1 MARSSESVKE
11 YLPQG
16 LVADEKEDSDSSVY
30 NVYHDTPSSSPL
42 ETAEPK
48 PNFWR
53 KLWQFF
59 YPDWL
64 LGHLTIRDVKMVLQ
78 TWVQVWTTVFLCI
91 VPKTEKWFGP
101 ACYLFQIVGFIMAN
115 GGFSSV
121 INVTVALACCVYA
134 CCSWLV
140 VTICSAITVH
150 LRGWPTQE
158 DLIQELISDGVC
170 SVENAASCYQDEIVK
185 GRYLETRCTV
195 IWVFGSLFAFAFY
208 GWTQKYHPLVRLPFV
223 AGTLC
228 IIIHTVT
235 FVTYPTFIGGETNV
249 LIRPLLLAFAFK
261 IVCALVVFPFTSSFA
276 YLGAVASIHGSLA
289 QTCEK
294 NSRFFKSLKPSL
306 DSFENHHQLGSDIQ
320 AIRVRLAPVEMFLI
334 SARWEVS
341 FGRFD
346 SGDLAEIRS
355 RIKPLIT
362 VLAGYKYFYEL
373 IQERKDI
380 ARNVWTQDKRRGSLS
395 SQTYSS
401 SHNKLVA
408 SFRQAY
414 AKVGVFENEVKKNK
428 RKNFLHMKTEESN
441 INLHDLDVI
450 CDHMKDH
457 YSDFHNEL
465 PKTFRA
471 ISSWLATANEFRTY
485 SIFKWTKH
493 KQAQQEQHENLLQ
506 ARDSLKQEVEK
517 LHHANDYI
525 QGLANELKGEEQRL
539 CLVSQSAILLFFCK
553 EIGDQ
558 MLRLCEVLL
567 DIDKFAPTP
576 RLITIFS
583 KARHDKKVTVN
594 HNLFDDPVNAM
605 RTKKLMQ
612 RRDPDLLD
620 PENLFQVVVVGLI
633 RLYRKLYYS
642 SRLWFWLWAS
652 LLLQFCCFPYYFKP
666 STEFYTTN
674 RLIWLPV
681 TCGVS
686 IAEYTAETVYSYF
699 LKLIYSFVGCL
710 TGMIGWYIST
720 GSGNGNPYGYGVVS
734 AVVYFLVSYYRQW
747 AVHKSKIPGIMITVT
762 PVLVL
767 GTSWADSRSDFASN
781 IGVGWRPAVTRYISV
796 VIGLSVAML
805 ASAIPKPRSSKVAV
819 RRIMSSLLEESS
831 EMFCKI
837 SDFALKRLENPNVH
851 VKVRHDEVSDKMRN
865 LLFSLA
871 NAKAMMG
878 YIKYET
884 AITGAWPAE
893 TYMTLQLLVNDVI
906 QLYYLIYQLINQ
918 IEETDEWIPIIL
930 DRAGWTDSGL
940 VAEVLSL
947 TSMSAS
953 ALRRKTPLPK
963 VTNANLSLKHF
974 EVVSS
979 QWGNSGVTFNER
991 FYDDPEDLDPDDE
1004 AVGEMRNRSG
1014 RHVNYQ
1020 KLLSHDGSLNI
1031 VCLLVMHLVYKKID
1045 EIVITVKSLV
1055 GEMYDVN
1062 SELFTLMRYDN

>member
-1 MARSSESVKE
+1 MTRSSESVRE

-30 NVYHDTPSSSPL
+30 NVYHDTPPSAPL

-53 KLWQFF
+53 RLGKFF

-91 VPKTEKWFGP
+91 VPKTEKWFGQ
-101 ACYLFQIVGFIMAN
+101 ACYLFQILGFIMAN

-140 VTICSAITVH
+140 VTICSAITTH

-158 DLIQELISDGVC
+158 ELIQELISDGVC
-170 SVENAASCYQDEIVK
+170 SVDNAASCYLNEIIK

-195 IWVFGSLFAFAFY
+195 IWVFGCLFAFAFY
-208 GWTQKYHPLVRLPFV
+208 GWTQKYHPLMRLPFV

-228 IIIHTVT
+228 VVIHTVT
-235 FVTYPTFIGGETNV
+235 FVTWPTFVAGETNV
-249 LIRPLLLAFAFK
+249 LIRPMLLAFAFK
-261 IVCALVVFPFTSSFA
+261 IVCGLVVFPFTSSFA

-306 DSFENHHQLGSDIQ
+306 DSFENHYQLGSDIQ

-334 SARWEVS
+334 SARWEIS
-341 FGRFD
+341 FSRFD
-346 SGDLAEIRS
+346 PGDLAEIRS

-408 SFRQAY
+408 TFRQAY
-414 AKVGVFENEVKKNK
+414 ARVGVFENEVRRNK
-428 RKNFLHMKTEESN
+428 RKNILSMKTEEST

-450 CDHMKDH
+450 CDHMKEH
-457 YSDFHNEL
+457 YSEFHDEV
-465 PKTFRA
+465 PKTLKA

-493 KQAQQEQHENLLQ
+493 KQAQQEQHEILLQ
-506 ARDSLKQEVEK
+506 ARDSLKQQVEK
-517 LHHANDYI
+517 LQHANDYI

-539 CLVSQSAILLFFCK
+539 CLVSQSAILLFFCQ

-558 MLRLCEVLL
+558 MLRLCNVLL
-567 DIDKFAPTP
+567 EIDEMAPTP

-583 KARHDKKVTVN
+583 KARHDKNVTVN
-594 HNLFDDPVNAM
+594 HNIFDDPVNALS
-605 RTKKLMQ
+605 KKLTH
-612 RRDPDLLD
+612 RRDPDILD
-620 PENLFQVVVVGLI
+620 PENLFQ
-633 RLYRKLYYS
+633 
-642 SRLWFWLWAS
+642 
-652 LLLQFCCFPYYFKP
+652 
-666 STEFYTTN
+666 
-674 RLIWLPV
+674 
-681 TCGVS
+681 
-686 IAEYTAETVYSYF
+686 
-699 LKLIYSFVGCL
+699 
-710 TGMIGWYIST
+710 
-720 GSGNGNPYGYGVVS
+720 
-734 AVVYFLVSYYRQW
+734 
-747 AVHKSKIPGIMITVT
+747 IPGIMVTVT

-767 GTSWADSRSDFASN
+767 GTSWADTRSDFASN

-819 RRIMSSLLEESS
+819 RRIMSGLLEESS
-831 EMFCKI
+831 DMFCKI
-837 SDFALKRLENPNVH
+837 SDFALKRLDNPNVH
-851 VKVRHDEVSDKMRN
+851 VKIRHDEVSDKMRN

-878 YIKYET
+878 FIKYET

-893 TYMTLQLLVNDVI
+893 TFMTLQLLVNDVI

-918 IEETDEWIPIIL
+918 IEDTDEWIPIIL
-930 DRAGWTDSGL
+930 DRAGWTNAGL

-963 VTNANLSLKHF
+963 VTNANLSLRHF

-979 QWGNSGVTFNER
+979 QWGDGDVTFNER
-991 FYDDPEDLDPDDE
+991 FYDDPEILEPIDE
-1004 AVGEMRNRSG
+1004 AVGEIRNRSG
-1014 RHVNYQ
+1014 RNVNYQ
-1020 KLLSHDGSLNI
+1020 KLLSHDGRLNI

-1062 SELFTLMRYDN
+1062 DELFTLMKYEK